1 MGRSYT
7 PGGSAGLQ
15 VNDSLPTESEG
26 ALGRNSPVG
35 QGSTLALRSPGNGWT
50 LRGGPRPQLPE
61 QTGRHSCF
69 RCLSSSLS
77 RLSPP
82 GRRSPV
88 AAARSR
94 GSPEEQP
101 GPAQTSQ
108 EISLAVVAGSAE
120 PDPGASSPTPPDSP
134 GTGPQGTDPEK

>member
-1 MGRSYT
+1 M
-7 PGGSAGLQ
+7 
-15 VNDSLPTESEG
+15 
-26 ALGRNSPVG
+26 
-35 QGSTLALRSPGNGWT
+35 
-50 LRGGPRPQLPE
+50 
-61 QTGRHSCF
+61 
-69 RCLSSSLS
+69 
-77 RLSPP
+77 
-82 GRRSPV
+82 

-120 PDPGASSPTPPDSP
+120 PDPGASSPTPLDSP